1 MFSQRYPPPSNEP
14 SLSLLAILGTPLW
27 TSSVP
32 QLLPPVYLCY
42 LLARE
47 LNFFLFLLLLSAISA
62 PGTIVAEGHVL
73 GLRYQ
78 DNKGDA
84 NGSHALN
91 WLRVLVVL
99 SLSSNLVALKLHG
112 QMDVS

>member
-1 MFSQRYPPPSNEP
+1 M
-14 SLSLLAILGTPLW
+14 
-27 TSSVP
+27 
-32 QLLPPVYLCY
+32 
-42 LLARE
+42 
-47 LNFFLFLLLLSAISA
+47 
-62 PGTIVAEGHVL
+62 AEGHVL

-91 WLRVLVVL
+91 WLRVLLVVL
-99 SLSSNLVALKLHG
+99 SLSSSLVALKLHG